1 MEKAESVGPVGAPS
15 DEDADAPQQLG
26 VEEPVINSAD
36 SSNGMKRFQIKPWA
50 NATCGPDI
58 FAVEVDPKSTVKEL
72 RAAIAEKSGE
82 RSFRVN
88 VRGVGDVKDSL
99 SLSGIPYDAK
109 VTMYEL
115 KQRSNEQLAVLNIKA
130 KRTNFSLRH
139 GTAPAV
145 QALMRG
151 LGTAT

>member
-15 DEDADAPQQLG
+15 DEDADAPRQLG
-26 VEEPVINSAD
+26 VEEPVINSAG
-36 SSNGMKRFQIKPWA
+36 SGGMKRFQIKPWA

-99 SLSGIPYDAK
+99 SLSDIPYDAK
-109 VTMYEL
+109 VTMYEV
-115 KQRSNEQLAVLNIKA
+115 KQRTNEQLAVLSL
-130 KRTNFSLRH
+130 RTGRTRMSLRH
-139 GTAPAV
+139 GTSPAV
-145 QALMRG
+145 QAVMQG